1 MSYHVAWIDEERCIG
16 CAKCLAVC
24 PTDAIVGAERYLHTV
39 ITREC
44 IGCELCLPPCP
55 VDCIELRPLG
65 HKPFEDTVARQRIK
79 ARKLRLRRDDETR
92 EVERERRK
100 AMLKSR
106 RTAAST
112 LAGAPPPAD
121 PPHDGAGRGGEEGGG
136 QGE

>member
-55 VDCIELRPLG
+55 VDCIELRPLE
-65 HKPFEDTVARQRIK
+65 HKPFEDPVARPRLQ
-79 ARKLRLRRDDETR
+79 ARQLRPRPDDAPH
-92 EVERERRK
+92 EVARERGVGIE
-100 AMLKSR
+100 R
-106 RTAAST
+106 RRR
-112 LAGAPPPAD
+112 GE
-121 PPHDGAGRGGEEGGG
+121 GRGAE
-136 QGE
+136 

>member
-1 MSYHVAWIDEERCIG
+1 MVANLAPRKMKFGMSEGMVLAASDDRCGPFLLAADAGAEPGMKVKEALAMSYHVAWIDEERCIG

-55 VDCIELRPLG
+55 VDCIELRPLE

-79 ARKLRLRRDDETR
+79 EI
-92 EVERERRK
+92 
-100 AMLKSR
+100 
-106 RTAAST
+106 
-112 LAGAPPPAD
+112 
-121 PPHDGAGRGGEEGGG
+121 GRAHV
-136 QGE
+136 